1 MTQVEKLLAMLME
14 MPRTFRFRDFT
25 RIMEHLGYELDQK
38 GSTSGSRVRFY
49 RARDGRMLIM
59 HAPHPSDEMPRGAV
73 RAVVKFL
80 HGEDGL

>member
-38 GSTSGSRVRFY
+38 GSTSALACGSIGHGMGACSSCTRRIRPTRCPAARF
-49 RARDGRMLIM
+49 GRQ
-59 HAPHPSDEMPRGAV
+59 
-73 RAVVKFL
+73 
-80 HGEDGL
+80 

>member
-59 HAPHPSDEMPRGAV
+59 HAPHPSDRDVPRRGSGGSEISP
-73 RAVVKFL
+73 RR
-80 HGEDGL
+80 G

>member
-49 RARDGRMLIM
+49 RARDGACSSCTRRIRPTRCP
-59 HAPHPSDEMPRGAV
+59 AARFG
-73 RAVVKFL
+73 RQ
-80 HGEDGL
+80 

>member
-49 RARDGRMLIM
+49 RARAASVRRDV
-59 HAPHPSDEMPRGAV
+59 PRRGSGGSEISP
-73 RAVVKFL
+73 RR
-80 HGEDGL
+80 G

>member
-49 RARDGRMLIM
+49 RARDGRMLIISSCTRRIRPTRCP
-59 HAPHPSDEMPRGAV
+59 AARFG
-73 RAVVKFL
+73 RQ
-80 HGEDGL
+80 

>member
-38 GSTSGSRVRFY
+38 GSTSGSRVRF
-49 RARDGRMLIM
+49 GRQ
-59 HAPHPSDEMPRGAV
+59 
-73 RAVVKFL
+73 
-80 HGEDGL
+80 

>member
-1 MTQVEKLLAMLME
+1 MTQVEKLRAMLME

-59 HAPHPSDEMPRGAV
+59 HAPHPSDEMSRGAV
-73 RAVVKFL
+73 RAAVRFL
-80 HGEDGL
+80 HGEDEL

>member
-1 MTQVEKLLAMLME
+1 MTQVEKLLAMLLE
-14 MPRTFRFRDFT
+14 VPRTFRFRDFV

-38 GSTSGSRVRFY
+38 GPTSGSRVRFY
-49 RARDGRMLIM
+49 RERDGRMLIM
-59 HAPHPSDEMPRGAV
+59 HAPHPSDEMSRGAV